1 MTTSPLPSRPLP
13 HFTAPPLRPRAAPLP
28 PSSQPLSTS
37 PWPARQTSLRGE
49 RRETERVALEGRR
62 RYREAAAEDRRLNG
76 LPPGGGGGVL
86 RERRAEGAAAAWKGK
101 EAHRDQY
108 AAGADEGQFVDA
120 YVGEVGTWE
129 DQQEEG
135 RHRQSDDSRANS
147 AQGASVSR
155 MNSTRRYMAELDPD
169 DELEALGEQDEG
181 DRSTW
186 HSGRA
191 SEARDSFASLGG
203 HAQGGGSTL
212 PVKRRVPRESTL
224 SSLTV
229 ESTNSDPFHY
239 SVYEFLPSPSDGAF
253 PPDLSKPLPPP
264 LSNRPAQSRPTV
276 DLPPASSELSPT
288 SLHPVVRVGPPSPT
302 TETSL
307 EHPHDSSAWTS
318 PRSLAYHSSPE
329 PNSAVAPHSHATSLP
344 PSPQASQIPSKTVSK
359 NFSRPFQYPR
369 SPPSLSSP
377 PFRQEPV
384 SAPSTSFSSPYGLR
398 ASSLRSNSG
407 DSVPPSPYPSP
418 NPLERQ
424 SSLGAGSSSLGH
436 SSSIGH
442 ASSLGHSGSSMGGH
456 SLSSSWDDRQQHAWQ
471 QHEEAR
477 RAIALARNKSQQ
489 GREER
494 DLGNA
499 VEELREPPSTMLRQ
513 GEMSGWSAYEG
524 EAVDDA
530 EPARSLH
537 FPQLAP
543 VTPVEDPASTSISP
557 TSSSA
562 LPYSARFPARSETDN
577 DPDAQYAI
585 LSSPI
590 SHQIGPPS
598 PFSGPRAPPAPPS
611 SPPSP
616 MRYPLPLP
624 ASPPSFL
631 ARRPSDSP
639 STYSLGVGTS
649 LSTSSGAASLEIL
662 KGSDSTGHR
671 NVLRKARPS
680 QRGGDASAPM
690 ARSPSAVSSQSSS
703 AASEYQ
709 GGGAWSRFRSRS
721 KSRSRGVS
729 TPSSPRPLEHY
740 PVSPP
745 PPSQDGPYSPRPF
758 AASSSTATP
767 TITLSTSTSLS
778 TLSPTLP
785 LPSPSPVPL
794 SPAEFARLAASRP
807 AFPRSK
813 TSASADSGTVAWVLK
828 SVAGARTVQ
837 AGLVHGG
844 ESGEIYGGEGEEVEQ
859 LEEQLGGLRVAGG
872 GSRAAMDQ
880 GPGSGGG
887 HERAASNGHTS
898 LYSEYSFYSLPDSPA
913 PSHAVKFAPSPTGAE
928 GGVSRQSTLQKAK
941 QDFAARGKGRNVM
954 RTPSGKE
961 VRGEPVS
968 PDDFLQLG
976 IDHHEAGDLPR
987 AAWCFEQ
994 SAKRDGGCAAGMLMY
1009 GLTLRHGW
1017 GCQVNA
1023 SLGFRYLQ
1031 SCAESIVEDLD
1042 RVVFGARTLTQA
1054 EANTKA
1060 AKEHGRAQSELVL
1073 ALHELGVSY
1082 RFGWGV
1088 EKNKKMA
1095 VSYFILSADLGDAD
1109 AQQDVAFC
1117 YANGK
1122 GCKKDMKKA
1131 AHYYRL
1137 AVQQGAEDWGLSWI
1151 YKPKYMGT

>member
-1 MTTSPLPSRPLP
+1 MDG
-13 HFTAPPLRPRAAPLP
+13 
-28 PSSQPLSTS
+28 
-37 PWPARQTSLRGE
+37 RG
-49 RRETERVALEGRR
+49 A
-62 RYREAAAEDRRLNG
+62 YREAALENRRVNG
-76 LPPGGGGGVL
+76 LAPGGGGVVP
-86 RERRAEGAAAAWKGK
+86 RERQAEGAAAAWKGK
-101 EAHRDQY
+101 EVQRDQY
-108 AAGADEGQFVDA
+108 AAEVDEGHFFDA
-120 YVGEVGTWE
+120 YAGEVGTWE
-129 DQQEEG
+129 DQQEEV
-135 RHRQSDDSRANS
+135 RHRRDDDSRAIS
-147 AQGASVSR
+147 TQGASVSR

-191 SEARDSFASLGG
+191 NEARDSIASLGV
-203 HAQGGGSTL
+203 HAQGGGSRM

-229 ESTNSDPFHY
+229 ESTNGDPFHY
-239 SVYEFLPSPSDGAF
+239 SVYESLPSPSDGAF
-253 PPDLSKPLPPP
+253 YPDLSEPLPPP
-264 LSNRPAQSRPTV
+264 LLSGPAQSRPTAAP
-276 DLPPASSELSPT
+276 LPTLSASSPT
-288 SLHPVVRVGPPSPT
+288 SPNPVVRIGPPSPT
-302 TETSL
+302 TETFL
-307 EHPHDSSAWTS
+307 DHPHDSSEWAS
-318 PRSLAYHSSPE
+318 PQPFAYHSPHQPELPVALASP
-329 PNSAVAPHSHATSLP
+329 ATSLP
-344 PSPQASQIPSKTVSK
+344 PSPQSNRIPSKTVSK
-359 NFSRPFQYPR
+359 NFSRPFQRPR
-369 SPPSLSSP
+369 SPPSPSSP
-377 PFRQEPV
+377 SRQEQIPV
-384 SAPSTSFSSPYGLR
+384 SSTSSPSSYGLR
-398 ASSLRSNSG
+398 ASSPRSNSG
-407 DSVPPSPYPSP
+407 DSVSASPYPSS

-442 ASSLGHSGSSMGGH
+442 SSSLGHSGSSIGGH
-456 SLSSSWDDRQQHAWQ
+456 SLSTSWEDRQQHGWQ

-489 GREER
+489 RREER
-494 DLGNA
+494 DLGNG
-499 VEELREPPSTMLRQ
+499 VEELREPSPALPRQ
-513 GEMSGWSAYEG
+513 GEWSGYGG
-524 EAVDDA
+524 EAVDETEA
-530 EPARSLH
+530 VRSLH

-543 VTPVEDPASTSISP
+543 ALPVEDPASTSFSVASSP
-557 TSSSA
+557 A
-562 LPYSARFPARSETDN
+562 LPYSDRFPARSEVDN
-577 DPDAQYAI
+577 DPDPQYVT
-585 LSSPI
+585 LSPPS

-598 PFSGPRAPPAPPS
+598 PFSAPRAPPTPPS

-616 MRYPLPLP
+616 ISYPLPLP
-624 ASPPSFL
+624 TSPPSFL

-639 STYSLGVGTS
+639 STYSIGVGATLPAFS
-649 LSTSSGAASLEIL
+649 RAPALEVSN
-662 KGSDSTGHR
+662 GSDSTRHR

-680 QRGGDASAPM
+680 QRDGDASAPM
-690 ARSPSAVSSQSSS
+690 ARSPSAVSSSSSS
-703 AASEYQ
+703 AAAEHQTS
-709 GGGAWSRFRSRS
+709 GAWSRFRSRS
-721 KSRSRGVS
+721 KSRSRGAS
-729 TPSSPRPLEHY
+729 TPSSPQPLEHY

-745 PPSQDGPYSPRPF
+745 PSSQGYPYSPRPL
-758 AASSSTATP
+758 AASSATAMP
-767 TITLSTSTSLS
+767 TITLSNSTSS
-778 TLSPTLP
+778 SSLSPTLP

-813 TSASADSGTVAWVLK
+813 TSPSADSGTVDWVLK

-837 AGLVHGG
+837 AGIVHGG
-844 ESGEIYGGEGEEVEQ
+844 ETGEIYGGDGEEVEQ
-859 LEEQLGGLRVAGG
+859 LEEQLDGLRVAGTRSRAPSKQG
-872 GSRAAMDQ
+872 SGSR
-880 GPGSGGG
+880 PGSGGG
-887 HERAASNGHTS
+887 HDRAASNGHSS
-898 LYSEYSFYSLPDSPA
+898 LYSDYSFYSLPPDSRQASPAPVSPA
-913 PSHAVKFAPSPTGAE
+913 PSHAVKFAPSPIGA
-928 GGVSRQSTLQKAK
+928 GGGLSRQSTLQKAK
-941 QDFAARGKGRNVM
+941 QDFAARGKGRNVT

-994 SAKRDGGCAAGMLMY
+994 SARRDGGCAAGMLMY

-1031 SCAESIVEDLD
+1031 NCAESIVEDLD

-1060 AKEHGRAQSELVL
+1060 AKSELVL
-1073 ALHELGVSY
+1073 ALHEIGVSY

-1095 VSYFILSADLGDAD
+1095 VSYFTLSADLGDAD

-1122 GCKKDMKKA
+1122 GCKKNLKKA

-1151 YKPKYMGT
+1151 YKPKYMDT